1 MGIIF
6 VCDRCK
12 KRMSE
17 DKAKNVLLEN
27 EQSNLI
33 CPDCF
38 YDLKMWLSTYPD
50 SVLNLFFKKFSK

>member
-12 KRMSE
+12 KSMSE

-38 YDLKMWLSTYPD
+38 YDLKMWLITYPD
-50 SVLNLFFKKFSK
+50 SVLNSFFKKFSK